1 MKTKLVFKCRTNLP
15 LGNSDETHLQ
25 AAATQPRRRLYV
37 HHTGQQPGRARKGS
51 PRPLCKHM
59 PVWLLDLRLRLT
71 KNDRLPTDGGV
82 QLATKPIALLRFFGR
97 AKFIFRNLF
106 QNLDAKPPR
115 SHCCFP
121 LSGTFGA
128 QGQGE
133 AWLLP
138 GPPHEGGRQ
147 DTDQPGILGLSL
159 LICP

>member
-37 HHTGQQPGRARKGS
+37 HHTGQQPGRARKVLHGHS
-51 PRPLCKHM
+51 ASTCPCGCSIFA
-59 PVWLLDLRLRLT
+59 LRLT

>member
-1 MKTKLVFKCRTNLP
+1 MRHTSKQPP
-15 LGNSDETHLQ
+15 LSPGDASTSTTLDSSQ
-25 AAATQPRRRLYV
+25 AERGKVLHGHSASTCPCGCSIFA
-37 HHTGQQPGRARKGS
+37 
-51 PRPLCKHM
+51 
-59 PVWLLDLRLRLT
+59 LRLT

-97 AKFIFRNLF
+97 AKFIFQNLF
-106 QNLDAKPPR
+106 QNLDAKPPS

-147 DTDQPGILGLSL
+147 DTDQPGTLGLSL